1 MKGCI
6 NWKPQKGRSI
16 RFFKVAKVVVT
27 TAGGDVTI
35 SFLDEKKA
43 EQIAESLRRRI
54 NEIVVEQR
62 RENGEE

>member
-1 MKGCI
+1 M
-6 NWKPQKGRSI
+6 
-16 RFFKVAKVVVT
+16 T